1 MTATHNT
8 GVSGL
13 GYGQVIFSS
22 LLFPPPQQ
30 CPPVDGMHGARV
42 GNSTATQRQRSN
54 AGSGT
59 PMLVGQQQLA
69 QGLRVEAFKPFHSIQ
84 SLKLWLNPWVPIL
97 FILEVPYSKTGFH
110 RGRRCR
116 AFEDKDNRKSRVS
129 PGHKMLSWKMPAGKP
144 PCHTRLCQAA

>member
-69 QGLRVEAFKPFHSIQ
+69 QVDSSCALGAWHRPCACSFETDVFMHPQSTISGEASVSTHLQQCWNVVRCWLSTAVLR
-84 SLKLWLNPWVPIL
+84 
-97 FILEVPYSKTGFH
+97 
-110 RGRRCR
+110 
-116 AFEDKDNRKSRVS
+116 
-129 PGHKMLSWKMPAGKP
+129 KMLLLLLAPHSN
-144 PCHTRLCQAA
+144 